1 MAIRINTTKALLSL
15 LIVIVAISL
24 TLASASPSGSSE
36 LGWAPVQPACRGGFG
51 KLGECL
57 DLELGIE
64 IDSSE
69 SNRRILASSG
79 YIGYDA
85 LQRDST
91 PCSQRGASYYNCRP
105 GAQANP
111 YSRGCSA
118 ITRCRG

>member
-1 MAIRINTTKALLSL
+1 MTINTTKALLSL

-24 TLASASPSGSSE
+24 TLASSSSSSSE
-36 LGWAPVQPACRGGFG
+36 LGWAPLQPACRGGFG

-57 DLELGIE
+57 DLELGI
-64 IDSSE
+64 DSSE
-69 SNRRILASSG
+69 SSRRILASSG

-85 LQRDST
+85 LRRDST

>member
-1 MAIRINTTKALLSL
+1 MAIKINTTKALLSL

-24 TLASASPSGSSE
+24 TLVSASSSSE
-36 LGWAPVQPACRGGFG
+36 VQPACRGGFG

-85 LQRDST
+85 LRRDST

>member
-1 MAIRINTTKALLSL
+1 MAIKALFFLL
-15 LIVIVAISL
+15 LIAISA
-24 TLASASPSGSSE
+24 TLISASSSSSSD
-36 LGWAPVQPACRGGFG
+36 LGWVNVPACRGGHG

-57 DLELGIE
+57 DLELGI
-64 IDSSE
+64 SSSDE
-69 SNRRILASSG
+69 SNRRILAGSG

-85 LQRDST
+85 LRRDST

-118 ITRCRG
+118 ITQCRG

>member
-1 MAIRINTTKALLSL
+1 MAMKINTTKALLSL

-24 TLASASPSGSSE
+24 TLVSASSSSE

-69 SNRRILASSG
+69 SSRRILASSG

-85 LQRDST
+85 LRRDST

>member
-1 MAIRINTTKALLSL
+1 MAINTSKALLSL
-15 LIVIVAISL
+15 LIVAISL
-24 TLASASPSGSSE
+24 TLASSSSSSE
-36 LGWAPVQPACRGGFG
+36 LGWVPVQPACRGGFG

-57 DLELGIE
+57 DLELGI
-64 IDSSE
+64 DSSE
-69 SNRRILASSG
+69 SSRRILASSG

-85 LQRDST
+85 LRRDST

-118 ITRCRG
+118 ITQCRG

>member
-1 MAIRINTTKALLSL
+1 MAIKALFFLL
-15 LIVIVAISL
+15 LIAMSL
-24 TLASASPSGSSE
+24 TLISASSSSSSSSD
-36 LGWAPVQPACRGGFG
+36 LGWVNVPACRGGHG

-57 DLELGIE
+57 DLELGI
-64 IDSSE
+64 SSSSSDE
-69 SNRRILASSG
+69 SNRRILANSG

-85 LQRDST
+85 LRRDST

-118 ITRCRG
+118 ITQCRG